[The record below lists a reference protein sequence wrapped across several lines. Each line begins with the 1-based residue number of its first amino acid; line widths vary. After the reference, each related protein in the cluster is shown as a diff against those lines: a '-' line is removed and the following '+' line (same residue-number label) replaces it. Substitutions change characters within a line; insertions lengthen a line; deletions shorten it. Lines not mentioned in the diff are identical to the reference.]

1 MMWDIWRISLRFP
14 QDTGT
19 AWLLMSTELYG
30 RGAKRRTVGSDLPIW
45 HTPPHIF
52 AASLIEYQLF
62 ITRPKKRMPLRYS
75 RQWATLTREIFLKQR
90 LVYITRMLFWRA
102 KASLCRAK
110 THRMRKLYPT
120 RLLMRDIM
128 PEPGSIPIIL
138 RLISTI

>member
-75 RQWATLTREIFLKQR
+75 RQSTMLTRKIFLKHR
-90 LVYITRMLFWRA
+90 RGYITRMLFLHA
-102 KASLCRAK
+102 KASLYKARTLK
-110 THRMRKLYPT
+110 MRQL
-120 RLLMRDIM
+120 
-128 PEPGSIPIIL
+128 
-138 RLISTI
+138 